1 MIDWIVA
8 AVAAISLFLASNGF
22 QTSHIIAGFFG
33 SVVRSFVAKTGTLWQ
48 NLFGGFIGSI
58 IAAYVTPLI
67 AYLFSIADAQTLN
80 SVAFGVGL
88 LGMYFAEAL
97 LLIAKDYAKNPAKMK
112 EDLRDLLLR
121 FLNRKS
127 D

>member
-1 MIDWIVA
+1 MIDWMIA
-8 AVAAISLFLASNGF
+8 AIAAISLFLASNGF
-22 QTSHIIAGFFG
+22 QTSHIVAGFFG
-33 SVVRSFVAKTGTLWQ
+33 SIVRSFVAKSGTLWQ

-67 AYLFSIADAQTLN
+67 VYLFSIADPQTSN
-80 SVAFGVGL
+80 SIAFGVGL
-88 LGMYFAEAL
+88 IGMYFAEAL

-112 EDLRDLLLR
+112 DDLRELLLR

>member
-8 AVAAISLFLASNGF
+8 AIAAFSLFLASNGF
-22 QTSHIIAGFFG
+22 QTSHIVAGFFG
-33 SVVRSFVAKTGTLWQ
+33 SIVRSFVAKTGSLWQ

-67 AYLFSIADAQTLN
+67 AYLFSIADPSTVN

-97 LLIAKDYAKNPAKMK
+97 LLIAKDYAKNPRKLK
-112 EDLRDLLLR
+112 DDLREFLLR

>member
-1 MIDWIVA
+1 MIDWIIATVA
-8 AVAAISLFLASNGF
+8 AVSLFLASNGF
-22 QTSHIIAGFFG
+22 QTSHIVAGFFG
-33 SVVRSFVAKTGTLWQ
+33 SIVRSFVAKSGTLWQ

-67 AYLFSIADAQTLN
+67 VYLFSIADPQTSN
-80 SVAFGVGL
+80 SIAFGVGL
-88 LGMYFAEAL
+88 IGMYFAEAL

-112 EDLRDLLLR
+112 EDLREFLLR

>member
-1 MIDWIVA
+1 MIDWMIA
-8 AVAAISLFLASNGF
+8 AIAAISLFLASNGF
-22 QTSHIIAGFFG
+22 QTSHIVAGFFG
-33 SVVRSFVAKTGTLWQ
+33 SIVRSFVAKSGTLWQ

-67 AYLFSIADAQTLN
+67 VYLFSIADPQTSN
-80 SVAFGVGL
+80 SIAFGVGL
-88 LGMYFAEAL
+88 IGMYFAEAL
-97 LLIAKDYAKNPAKMK
+97 LLIAKDYAKNPGKMK
-112 EDLRDLLLR
+112 EDLREILLR